1 MRFLSILRLPAMKI
15 SLLLSVVALVHQT
28 TCSSSP
34 ELGANLDIVEDG
46 KLHGTIVTATTS
58 SSTTATPTTSV
69 ATLGPSPTSWASWG
83 CYHQDDH
90 LIMFQMNRSPMGGD
104 SNLTVSKCL
113 NTCYLESCI
122 YAGLGEGSECWCAKY
137 VVGVEALDQTD
148 CNLLCTGDKSSF
160 CGGKGFVNVF
170 KAESMET
177 TSITTS
183 SSTASSTT
191 TSSSLAETVLNATPS
206 SGAMRNMAMFMHFI

>member
-1 MRFLSILRLPAMKI
+1 MHFLSYLPLPGMKI

-34 ELGANLDIVEDG
+34 ELGASLDIVEDG
-46 KLHGTIVTATTS
+46 KLHGTAVIATTS

-69 ATLGPSPTSWASWG
+69 ATLGPSPTSWAAWG
-83 CYHQDDH
+83 YYHQDDH
-90 LIMFQMNRSPMGGD
+90 FNMFGINRSPTGGD

-113 NTCYLESCI
+113 NACYLESYI
-122 YAGLGEGSECWCAKY
+122 YAGLGEGNECWCASY
-137 VVGVEALDQTD
+137 VIGVEALDQTD
-148 CNLLCTGDKSSF
+148 CNLLCTGDKSSI

-183 SSTASSTT
+183 STTASSTT
-191 TSSSLAETVLNATPS
+191 ASSVSSAETVLSATPS
-206 SGAMRNMAMFMHFI
+206 SGAMRNMAMLGF